1 MTTLLGIFS
10 IIPGTET
17 AFLSRNKIR
26 DSPGENSG
34 GEIKSWKWCIRSS
47 LSFPYFVCGHWL
59 LRLLSQPP
67 WLYSC
72 LLCLRARGDFFPGD
86 AISSNQSVRR
96 VNQLIDWS
104 PSSQDLAPLWLA
116 LAWPWGKRLG
126 TFNYPQQLLHWLNG
140 QWVYYWGGTAWIIIE
155 NNVNAGECKQRASKG
170 TWMRRMHV
178 KTVNCLA
185 ETKFQRSG
193 RCFIKVW

>member
-1 MTTLLGIFS
+1 MLGLFPS
-10 IIPGTET
+10 TPEAET

-26 DSPGENSG
+26 DSPGGNRGE
-34 GEIKSWKWCIRSS
+34 EIKSWKGGIRGVLFSS
-47 LSFPYFVCGHWL
+47 LYFVCGHWL
-59 LRLLSQPP
+59 LRPRSQPS
-67 WLYSC
+67 WMYSC
-72 LLCLRARGDFFPGD
+72 LLCLRARGDFFTGD

-140 QWVYYWGGTAWIIIE
+140 QWVYYWGGSAWIIIE
-155 NNVNAGECKQRASKG
+155 NNVNASECKQSASKG
-170 TWMRRMHV
+170 TGMRRMHV
-178 KTVNCLA
+178 KT
-185 ETKFQRSG
+185 S
-193 RCFIKVW
+193 